1 MVRVMATGVFDII
14 HLGHLHYLE
23 ESKKLGDELVV
34 VVATDSTV
42 RRRKH
47 EPITPEKM
55 RVELVSS
62 LKPVDKVVLGK
73 EGGDIFDIVKELKPD
88 IITIG
93 YDQPFKENELEKEMA
108 KRGLKVK
115 VVRMPHLDHDLD
127 GTRKIISKILSMWSI
142 SKEMERIEERPA
154 EGTKAPEAGAG
165 TQPGAKR
172 PKKGG
177 RRRG

>member
-34 VVATDSTV
+34 VVATDNTV

-62 LKPVDKVVLGK
+62 LKPVDKAFLGK
-73 EGGDIFDIVKELKPD
+73 ESGDIFDIVKEVRPD

-93 YDQPFKENELEKEMA
+93 YDQPFNESDLEKEML

-127 GTRKIISKILSMWSI
+127 GTRKIIKKVIEFHTLDKRLS
-142 SKEMERIEERPA
+142 EVE
-154 EGTKAPEAGAG
+154 
-165 TQPGAKR
+165 
-172 PKKGG
+172 KK
-177 RRRG
+177 

>member
-1 MVRVMATGVFDII
+1 MVRVMATGVFDIL

-34 VVATDSTV
+34 VVATDTTV

-55 RVELVSS
+55 RCELVAS
-62 LKPVDKVVLGK
+62 LKPVDNAVLGK
-73 EGGDIFDIVKELKPD
+73 EGGDIFEIVKDLRPD
-88 IITIG
+88 IITLG
-93 YDQPFKENELEKEMA
+93 YDQPFDQQNLEKELA

-127 GTRKIISKILSMWSI
+127 GTRKIIGKIIEFQTANHKL
-142 SKEMERIEERPA
+142 KEVERR
-154 EGTKAPEAGAG
+154 
-165 TQPGAKR
+165 
-172 PKKGG
+172 
-177 RRRG
+177 

>member
-23 ESKKLGDELVV
+23 ESKRLGDELVV

-42 RRRKH
+42 RKRKH

-55 RVELVSS
+55 RLELVSS
-62 LKPVDKVVLGK
+62 LKPVDRAVLGK
-73 EGGDIFDIVKELKPD
+73 EGGDIFEIVREIHPD

-93 YDQPFKENELEKEMA
+93 YDQPFKERDLEKELA

-127 GTRKIISKILSMWSI
+127 GTRKIINKIIEFHEVERKL
-142 SKEMERIEERPA
+142 KEVEDR
-154 EGTKAPEAGAG
+154 
-165 TQPGAKR
+165 
-172 PKKGG
+172 
-177 RRRG
+177 

>member
-1 MVRVMATGVFDII
+1 MVRVMATGVFDIL

-42 RRRKH
+42 RKRKH

-55 RVELVSS
+55 RCELVAS
-62 LKPVDKVVLGK
+62 LKPVDKAVLGR
-73 EGGDIFDIVKELKPD
+73 EGGDIFEIVKDLRPD
-88 IITIG
+88 VITLG
-93 YDQPFKENELEKEMA
+93 YDQPFDQKNLEKELA

-127 GTRKIISKILSMWSI
+127 GTRKIISKIIEFQTANQKLR
-142 SKEMERIEERPA
+142 EVERR
-154 EGTKAPEAGAG
+154 
-165 TQPGAKR
+165 
-172 PKKGG
+172 
-177 RRRG
+177 